1 MVRLMPKRLKLVP
14 SLAAREFLNT
24 GRQLRLLLLLCILTP
39 SSAQAQN
46 PLAQRVLVVY
56 DPGVADSV
64 NVANHYAASRGIP
77 SGNMCQISPPETAA
91 SLAWTV
97 FVSTVKTP
105 VQSCLNA
112 VGPDQILYI
121 VLAYV
126 RPFSVTAL
134 NGKAYAL
141 DQYIADI
148 WDQNAADDA
157 FPYPDQPHPYFAAEQ
172 PQGNS
177 YEPFVSFA
185 DYRAGAGALQI
196 YSVWR
201 LDGATAALA
210 EGLVDQAIAAETS
223 GLARQAC
230 LDRRFGTITKEFD
243 AGDGSGDWEL
253 HMAAVF
259 AGQAGFSVTEDSNPQ
274 EFGTP
279 PAPACPNAALYS
291 GWYSLDHYNNA
302 FTWNTGAIGFHLD
315 SESAADPRMGSNWSA
330 NAIKNGI
337 TVTSGAMAEPYLQ
350 GMAQPDG
357 VFLDLFEGAN
367 VGDAFLRNIMWLKW
381 MILNMGDPLYLPFP
395 GGLAPF
401 NGPNPQSSLVLNPQ
415 FPVGPAAATG
425 TVVLASPA
433 PAGGTVVN
441 LKSSKPKTASVPAS
455 VTVAA
460 GATSANFNIATVAT
474 ITNNFVAISASG
486 GITASNTLGDVP
498 LLGGIFSMPYSLVG
512 GGSVTVAVVLN
523 DYAPAGGTVVTLTS
537 SNPAALPVPASVM
550 VAAGSYKTSFSATT
564 NPVSANATVTI
575 TASVNG
581 TKTRTSVTVQKPP
594 K

>member
-1 MVRLMPKRLKLVP
+1 VEIRLR
-14 SLAAREFLNT
+14 AREFPNT
-24 GRQLRLLLLLCILTP
+24 GMRILLLFLCFFAP
-39 SSAQAQN
+39 FSARAQN
-46 PLAQRVLVVY
+46 PPAQRVLVVY
-56 DPGVADSV
+56 DPNVADSV
-64 NVANHYAASRGIP
+64 SVANHYVASRTIP
-77 SGNMCQISPPETAA
+77 SGNMCQIGPPETPS
-91 SLAWTV
+91 SLSWTV

-105 VQSCLNA
+105 VQNCLDA

-126 RPFSVTAL
+126 RPFSVTAQ

-141 DQYIADI
+141 DQYLADV
-148 WDQNAADDA
+148 WDQNAAGDA
-157 FPYPDQPHPYFAAEQ
+157 FPYPDKPHPYFAAEQ

-185 DYRAGAGALQI
+185 DYRAGAGSLQI

-201 LDGATAALA
+201 LDGVTAALA
-210 EGLVDQAIAAETS
+210 EGLVDQAIAAETN
-223 GLARQAC
+223 GLAGQAC
-230 LDRRFGTITKEFD
+230 LDRRLGAIAKVFD

-279 PAPACPNAALYS
+279 PAPDCPDAALYS
-291 GWYSLDHYNNA
+291 GWYSLNHYNNA

-315 SESAADPRMGSNWSA
+315 SESAADPRKGSNWSA
-330 NAIKNGI
+330 NAIIHGI

-357 VFLDLFEGAN
+357 VFLNLFEGAN
-367 VGDAFLRNIMWLKW
+367 VGDAFLRNTMWLKW

-401 NGPNPQSSLVLNPQ
+401 NGANPQSSLVLNPQ

-455 VTVAA
+455 ITVPA
-460 GATSANFNIATVAT
+460 GATTANFNIATVAT
-474 ITNNFVAISASG
+474 TTNNFVVISASG
-486 GITASNTLGDVP
+486 GTTASNTLGDVP
-498 LLGGIFSMPYSLVG
+498 LLGGIFSMPYSLLG
-512 GGSVTVAVVLN
+512 GDSVTVAIVLN
-523 DYAPAGGTVVTLTS
+523 DYAPVGGTVVTLTN
-537 SNPAALPVPASVM
+537 SNPAALPVPASAT

-564 NPVSANATVTI
+564 NPVSANTMVTI
-575 TASVNG
+575 TASLNG
-581 TKTRTSVTVQKPP
+581 TKTRTSVTVRKPP
-594 K
+594 AK